1 MRAYPQSAYRKGCVF
16 KGNTAQ
22 MSWCGI
28 ALGFAAHR
36 RGARCCL
43 GEFRASADARVPF
56 PQGKGTKGCRGPAR
70 FPCGAPA
77 PGPPSDKKLVSV
89 EPRRGAPNGV
99 PYGSAR
105 TAPLKTFR
113 FQRGPVLR
121 GGKSQRVRDALCAWH
136 SFGGAGTKK
145 PPLKGE
151 VPAKRA
157 EGFRSPAPLGRGGSV
172 SRRDHNQFAE
182 KRTHLAWAHKS
193 KETIKPIPSHS
204 SGEGLGERHF
214 S

>member
-1 MRAYPQSAYRKGCVF
+1 MR
-16 KGNTAQ
+16 
-22 MSWCGI
+22 
-28 ALGFAAHR
+28 
-36 RGARCCL
+36 
-43 GEFRASADARVPF
+43 EFRASADARVPF

-89 EPRRGAPNGV
+89 EPRRGAPSGV
-99 PYGSAR
+99 PSGSAL

-136 SFGGAGTKK
+136 SFGGAGAKK

-157 EGFRSPAPLGRGGSV
+157 EGFRLPRRKVAAALSAAVTTTPKTRKRAHV
-172 SRRDHNQFAE
+172 S
-182 KRTHLAWAHKS
+182 WAHKPEE
-193 KETIKPIPSHS
+193 KRKPIPSRS
-204 SGEGLGERHF
+204 SGEGGLGERRF
-214 S
+214 SQRSGLSPSVPHTTVPTTSSPRHAS